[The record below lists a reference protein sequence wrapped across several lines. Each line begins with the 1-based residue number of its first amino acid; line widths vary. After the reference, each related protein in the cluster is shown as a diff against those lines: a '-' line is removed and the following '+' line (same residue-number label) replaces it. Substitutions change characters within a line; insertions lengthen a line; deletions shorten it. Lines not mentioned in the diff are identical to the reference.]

1 MNEQARCKYGT
12 GGVERKNSEGYPDP
26 TAYQALTNILR
37 PLVYVCSPYAGNIEG
52 NTERAKS
59 YSRFAVME
67 RNVIAFAPHLLLPLY
82 LSEDDPEE
90 RELALSMDLAFL
102 TRCDELWVFGENITR
117 GMQKEIDKA
126 KKYHMPIRY
135 FTEDME
141 EVEICS

>member
-1 MNEQARCKYGT
+1 MNGQKRCIYCT

-26 TAYQALTNILR
+26 TAYQALINIFK
-37 PLVYVCSPYAGNIEG
+37 PLVYICSPYAGDIEG

-59 YSRFAVME
+59 YCRFAVME
-67 RNVIAFAPHLLLPLY
+67 RNVIAFAPHLFLPLY

-102 TRCDELWVFGENITR
+102 SRCDELWVFGDNITN
-117 GMQKEIDKA
+117 GMRREIDKA
-126 KKYHMPIRY
+126 KKLHMKIRY

-141 EVEICS
+141 EVETCG